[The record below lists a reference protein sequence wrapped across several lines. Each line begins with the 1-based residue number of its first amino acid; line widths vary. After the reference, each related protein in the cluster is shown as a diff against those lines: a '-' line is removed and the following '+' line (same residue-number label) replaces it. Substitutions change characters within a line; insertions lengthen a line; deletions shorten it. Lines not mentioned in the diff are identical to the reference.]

1 MAIIKWDPFRDLL
14 SLPEE
19 VGRVFG
25 RTFGELAEPFFAR
38 GAWAPSLD
46 MYETDNEIVVKAELP
61 GLTSKDIDITVNE
74 DSLTIKGE
82 RRLSDEVKEENYY
95 RLERRY
101 GMFQRVV
108 PLPSPI
114 LKDKVKATFREG
126 VLEIKM
132 PKTKEIK
139 PKRVKVAIEAGE
151 REKVEIKKKR

>member
-1 MAIIKWDPFRDLL
+1 MAIIKRDPFRDLL
-14 SLPEE
+14 SLSEE
-19 VGRVFG
+19 VGKVFG
-25 RTFGELAEPFFAR
+25 RTFGFAEPFFTR

-61 GLTSKDIDITVNE
+61 GLTSKDIDITVDE
-74 DSLTIKGE
+74 DTLTIKGE
-82 RRLSDEVKEENYY
+82 RKLSDEVKEENFY

-101 GMFQRVV
+101 GMFERVV
-108 PLPSPI
+108 PLPAPI

-132 PKTKEIK
+132 SKTKEVK

-151 REKVEIKKKR
+151 SEKVEIKKKR